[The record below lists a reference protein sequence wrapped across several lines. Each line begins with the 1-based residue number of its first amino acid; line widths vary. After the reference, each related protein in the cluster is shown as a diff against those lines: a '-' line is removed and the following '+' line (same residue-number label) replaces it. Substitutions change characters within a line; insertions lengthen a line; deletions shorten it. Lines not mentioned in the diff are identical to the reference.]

1 MRPDSSGTR
10 ARILAAARAEFAE
23 FGLAGARVDRIA
35 EAAAANKRL
44 IYVYFGSK
52 EKLFDTVI
60 EQCLASAAEA
70 VPFDPVNVTAYAAAL
85 FDYLVANP
93 ETMRLT
99 TWNQLERGE
108 NTEASL
114 EVYRGMVRALR
125 AAQRRGQANAGL
137 DPVDLIALVQA
148 LARAWYVAS
157 PALRGRGHRRP
168 LVAGAA
174 GEASSCG
181 CAGSRQRRRCGANGG
196 TAATCALAPHRR
208 FIGQTLVSGSRPARR
223 RVAQRRR
230 VLIRQFDFHGIELAD
245 VERYVAIEA
254 IDDPIV
260 ARLMTVPGVDVTVA
274 IAIVASRR

>member
-1 MRPDSSGTR
+1 MRSDSSGTR
-10 ARILAAARAEFAE
+10 TRILAAARAEFAE

-52 EKLFDTVI
+52 EALFDTVI
-60 EQCLASAAEA
+60 ERCLASAAEA
-70 VPFDPVNVTAYAAAL
+70 VPFDPVDVTGYAAAL
-85 FDYLVANP
+85 FDYLVAYP

-148 LARAWYVAS
+148 LARAWFVAS
-157 PALRGRGHRRP
+157 PALRG
-168 LVAGAA
+168 AGTDDPW
-174 GEASSCG
+174 S
-181 CAGSRQRRRCGANGG
+181 
-196 TAATCALAPHRR
+196 
-208 FIGQTLVSGSRPARR
+208 PAR
-223 RVAQRRR
+223 
-230 VLIRQFDFHGIELAD
+230 LAKHRAA
-245 VERYVAIEA
+245 VVQA
-254 IDDPIV
+254 
-260 ARLMTVPGVDVTVA
+260 
-274 IAIVASRR
+274 VASVVGAERTGEPLRRARSRGIADSPGKR